1 MNHMWKGW
9 TGWKLSLLWIKFQKP
24 RQIWI
29 VSLSHSIWRLTTL
42 MSWKR
47 VWQQRQSSRLRN
59 FNICVFITIRSH
71 VRIDRVSQ
79 PSCNFLMKMTGVTQL
94 FLQEMVHLK
103 DKVSNLR
110 SLSLT
115 LRIKNSI
122 VNKIL
127 SPEASLERK
136 TKSWTIE
143 IASITYNPPWTSI
156 PNWNKKLYASKLKG
170 IFWRVS
176 LSKRTKK

>member
-1 MNHMWKGW
+1 
-9 TGWKLSLLWIKFQKP
+9 
-24 RQIWI
+24 
-29 VSLSHSIWRLTTL
+29 
-42 MSWKR
+42 
-47 VWQQRQSSRLRN
+47 
-59 FNICVFITIRSH
+59 
-71 VRIDRVSQ
+71 
-79 PSCNFLMKMTGVTQL
+79 MTGVTQL

-136 TKSWTIE
+136 TKS
-143 IASITYNPPWTSI
+143 
-156 PNWNKKLYASKLKG
+156 
-170 IFWRVS
+170 
-176 LSKRTKK
+176 